1 MAKVFLF
8 MIETLRFFVS
18 TFFFPMLPFLI
29 DFLLLFISLGLLFLF
44 SKSLLL
50 SILFTFALLGL
61 FTLTTIIKFVYIH
74 VRVVRR
80 KWFLLKAFLYSSVRV
95 CIPLIYRSNVMVNRL
110 NLVRVYSSGVL
121 IVFKGFN
128 MLIMVYTSSMLV
140 HPMNLL
146 RVYGSSMLKVSVRVG
161 LVLTEML
168 RLMVLLRVHPLLMM
182 VW

>member
-1 MAKVFLF
+1 M
-8 MIETLRFFVS
+8 
-18 TFFFPMLPFLI
+18 
-29 DFLLLFISLGLLFLF
+29 
-44 SKSLLL
+44 
-50 SILFTFALLGL
+50 
-61 FTLTTIIKFVYIH
+61 
-74 VRVVRR
+74 
-80 KWFLLKAFLYSSVRV
+80 
-95 CIPLIYRSNVMVNRL
+95 IYRSNVMVNRL